1 MAKETEDKLAKLAK
15 ESGNDF
21 KKLDEMEKE
30 FKLNESPDVERDDR
44 EESKLEKTLDK
55 APIFPPNTPNNPTNP
70 GALRILDSFNRE
82 EMVCGTIE

>member
-30 FKLNESPDVERDDR
+30 FKLDESPDAERGERD
-44 EESKLEKTLDK
+44 ESGLEKTLEK
-55 APIFPPNTPNNPTNP
+55 APIFPPNTPTNPTNP
-70 GALRILDSFNRE
+70 GSPGNP
-82 EMVCGTIE
+82 

>member
-30 FKLNESPDVERDDR
+30 FKLDESPESERGDR
-44 EESKLEKTLDK
+44 EESGLEKTLDK

-70 GALRILDSFNRE
+70 GSPGNS
-82 EMVCGTIE
+82 

>member
-1 MAKETEDKLAKLAK
+1 MTKETEDKLAKLAK

-30 FKLNESPDVERDDR
+30 FKLDESPDVERGERD
-44 EESKLEKTLDK
+44 ESGLEKTLEK

-70 GALRILDSFNRE
+70 GSPGNP
-82 EMVCGTIE
+82 

>member
-1 MAKETEDKLAKLAK
+1 MAKETDDKLAKLAK

-30 FKLNESPDVERDDR
+30 FKLDESPDAERGERD
-44 EESKLEKTLDK
+44 ESGLEKTLEK

-70 GALRILDSFNRE
+70 GSPGNP
-82 EMVCGTIE
+82 

>member
-30 FKLNESPDVERDDR
+30 FKLDESPDAERGERD
-44 EESKLEKTLDK
+44 ESGLEKTLEK

-70 GALRILDSFNRE
+70 GSPGNP
-82 EMVCGTIE
+82 

>member
-44 EESKLEKTLDK
+44 EESKLEKKLDK
-55 APIFPPNTPNNPTNP
+55 APIFQPNTPNNPTNP
-70 GALRILDSFNRE
+70 GSPANP
-82 EMVCGTIE
+82 

>member
-30 FKLNESPDVERDDR
+30 FKLDESPESERGDR
-44 EESKLEKTLDK
+44 EESGLEKTLDK
-55 APIFPPNTPNNPTNP
+55 APIFPPKFTPNCKQP
-70 GALRILDSFNRE
+70 
-82 EMVCGTIE
+82 

>member
-30 FKLNESPDVERDDR
+30 FKLNESPG

-70 GALRILDSFNRE
+70 GSPANP
-82 EMVCGTIE
+82 

>member
-44 EESKLEKTLDK
+44 EESKL
-55 APIFPPNTPNNPTNP
+55 
-70 GALRILDSFNRE
+70 
-82 EMVCGTIE
+82 

>member
-30 FKLNESPDVERDDR
+30 FKLDESPDSERGERD
-44 EESKLEKTLDK
+44 ESGLEKTLEK

-70 GALRILDSFNRE
+70 GSPGNP
-82 EMVCGTIE
+82 

>member
-30 FKLNESPDVERDDR
+30 FKLDESPESERGDR
-44 EESKLEKTLDK
+44 EESGLKKTLDK

-70 GALRILDSFNRE
+70 GSPGNP
-82 EMVCGTIE
+82 

>member
-30 FKLNESPDVERDDR
+30 FKLDESPDAERGER
-44 EESKLEKTLDK
+44 EESGLEE
-55 APIFPPNTPNNPTNP
+55 TN
-70 GALRILDSFNRE
+70 
-82 EMVCGTIE
+82 C

>member
-30 FKLNESPDVERDDR
+30 FKLDESPDAERGERD
-44 EESKLEKTLDK
+44 ESGLEKKLEK

-70 GALRILDSFNRE
+70 VSPGNP
-82 EMVCGTIE
+82 

>member
-44 EESKLEKTLDK
+44 EESKLEK
-55 APIFPPNTPNNPTNP
+55 NVRQ
-70 GALRILDSFNRE
+70 GAYFSA
-82 EMVCGTIE
+82 

>member
-21 KKLDEMEKE
+21 KKLDEMENE
-30 FKLNESPDVERDDR
+30 FKLDESPDAERGERD
-44 EESKLEKTLDK
+44 ESGLEKTLEK

-70 GALRILDSFNRE
+70 GSPGNP
-82 EMVCGTIE
+82 

>member
-1 MAKETEDKLAKLAK
+1 
-15 ESGNDF
+15 
-21 KKLDEMEKE
+21 MEKE

-70 GALRILDSFNRE
+70 GSPANP
-82 EMVCGTIE
+82 

>member
-30 FKLNESPDVERDDR
+30 FKLDESP
-44 EESKLEKTLDK
+44 
-55 APIFPPNTPNNPTNP
+55 
-70 GALRILDSFNRE
+70 
-82 EMVCGTIE
+82 

>member
-30 FKLNESPDVERDDR
+30 FKLDESPESERGDR
-44 EESKLEKTLDK
+44 EESGLEKTLDK
-55 APIFPPNTPNNPTNP
+55 A
-70 GALRILDSFNRE
+70 
-82 EMVCGTIE
+82 

>member
-55 APIFPPNTPNNPTNP
+55 APIQRILA
-70 GALRILDSFNRE
+70 ALRILDSFNRE

>member
-21 KKLDEMEKE
+21 KKLEEMEKE
-30 FKLNESPDVERDDR
+30 FKLDESPDAERGERD
-44 EESKLEKTLDK
+44 ESGLEKTLEK

-70 GALRILDSFNRE
+70 GSPGNP
-82 EMVCGTIE
+82 

>member
-55 APIFPPNTPNNPTNP
+55 APIFRLTRRTIQRILA
-70 GALRILDSFNRE
+70 ALRILDSFNRE

>member
-1 MAKETEDKLAKLAK
+1 MANETEDKLAKLAK

-30 FKLNESPDVERDDR
+30 FKLDESPDAERGERD
-44 EESKLEKTLDK
+44 ESGLEKTLEK

-70 GALRILDSFNRE
+70 GSPGNP
-82 EMVCGTIE
+82 